1 MARKVKEIINGDFR
15 IEGVKEDA
23 QFWLKKIKILD
34 KVTPE
39 GEDVHID
46 ALDKLLVNLIKKY
59 NIKMQWIS
67 LTHIDKELP
76 WYSISFKEKNT
87 NEWLGSLYGI
97 TIYELYCKAV
107 LFCYAKIKSD
117 KKVKE

>member
-59 NIKMQWIS
+59 NIKM
-67 LTHIDKELP
+67 
-76 WYSISFKEKNT
+76 
-87 NEWLGSLYGI
+87 
-97 TIYELYCKAV
+97 A
-107 LFCYAKIKSD
+107 
-117 KKVKE
+117 